1 MSFNDQKSFLKSI
14 HPFDELSDELLEY
27 TVERIEIQYFKAGSS
42 VNVCGDDMEHF
53 YIIIKGEVK
62 VMDEKDEIVRVY
74 REKDSFDADALIEGG
89 CDYTYT
95 VTEDL
100 IAYTLDKKSFM
111 KLFEEC
117 SRFKEFYLMDIIER
131 IDYLKKRERDSGE
144 WMTAKVSDT
153 ICHTPCIVSE
163 DTKLIDALKKS
174 VNMNRS
180 EIVIESADRGYGVI
194 TDSDIKRIVS
204 LGELN
209 ATESVGRIGHF
220 PMLTV
225 DRDDFIFNAYLLLI
239 KENVKRLGVTENGV
253 LTGILEQ
260 IDILSYFANHS
271 HLITVKIDKAN
282 TLDEL
287 KDASLGYITIVKR
300 LYSQGLKSRYISKLI
315 SEINRKVFAK
325 LFEIV
330 IPEEMKG
337 DCSLL
342 VMGSE
347 GRGEQIVRTDQDN
360 ALIVKDDIEP
370 ETYLPYMEKFSSAL
384 IEFGYPPCPGNVMVT
399 NSYWRRTL
407 SGYKREIDKWIE
419 SPDEE
424 SFMNFSIF
432 FDAEAVAG
440 DKNMI
445 KELKRYIFSRFD
457 GRNDIYMA
465 FFAKSALM
473 FETPVGIWSAILHRD
488 REIDIKK
495 AGIFPIVQGVRA
507 LSLKYKVVEL
517 STVERIKKLVD
528 ISIIDESFARE
539 LVEAFD
545 TLSFIRLGVQLDA
558 INEGK
563 EANNIV
569 RSDKMSK
576 IQRDLLRDSLE
587 IVERFKRFI
596 MSSFNLDM
604 LPS

>member
-1 MSFNDQKSFLKSI
+1 MSFNDQRAFLKSI
-14 HPFDELSDELLEY
+14 HPFDELRDELLDY
-27 TVERIEIQYFKAGSS
+27 AVDRVEIQYFKAGSS

-62 VMDEKDEIVRVY
+62 VVDERDETIRVY

-89 CDYTYT
+89 CDYTYI

-100 IAYTLDKKSFM
+100 IAYSLDKKSFM
-111 KLFEEC
+111 KLFNEC

-131 IDYLKKRERDSGE
+131 IEYLKRRESDSGE

-174 VNMNRS
+174 VDMRRS
-180 EIVIESADRGYGVI
+180 EIVVESHQRGYGVI
-194 TDSDIKRIVS
+194 TDSDIKRMIS
-204 LGELN
+204 TGELDRDRD
-209 ATESVGRIGHF
+209 VGSIARF

-225 DRDDFIFNAYLLLI
+225 DRDDFIFNAYLTLI
-239 KENVKRLGVTENGV
+239 KENVKRLGVTQNGE
-253 LTGILEQ
+253 LKGILEQ

-271 HLITVKIDKAN
+271 HLITVKIEKA
-282 TLDEL
+282 TTIDEL

-330 IPEEMKG
+330 VLPEMRDG
-337 DCSLL
+337 CSLL

-360 ALIVKDDIEP
+360 ALIVKDGVEP
-370 ETYLPYMEKFSSAL
+370 DSYLTYMERFSSAL

-399 NSYWRRTL
+399 NSYWRREF
-407 SGYKREIDKWIE
+407 SDYKREIDRWIDT
-419 SPDEE
+419 PDEE

-440 DKNMI
+440 DKEMI
-445 KELKRYIFSRFD
+445 KELKEYIFSRFD

-495 AGIFPIVQGVRA
+495 AGVFPIVQGIRA
-507 LSLKYKVVEL
+507 LSLKHKVSKL
-517 STVERIKKLVD
+517 STVERIKELVD
-528 ISIIDESFARE
+528 LSVIDESFAKE

-545 TLSFIRLGVQLDA
+545 TLSYIRLGVQLDA
-558 INEGK
+558 IDEGR
-563 EANNIV
+563 EPNNIV

-596 MSSFNLDM
+596 SSSFNLDK

>member
-539 LVEAFD
+539 LVEVFD
-545 TLSFIRLGVQLDA
+545 TLSYIRLGVQLDA

-563 EANNIV
+563 EPNNIV

-596 MSSFNLDM
+596 MSSFNLDK